1 MSERAA
7 VRLLRITGTAVLLL
21 FLGFQVVNPRR
32 AAVANTPGFSDPVA
46 GFELASTPDDVLGIL
61 GAPGHPAREGMVRQ
75 MVAGTRLDFLF
86 LVAYPAFT
94 AAIALWLVARGA
106 ARPLAAVVV
115 GLAVV
120 MALGDALEN
129 RELLILA
136 RTVDPNAMWPALAR
150 LRVFT
155 LAKWWAIY
163 LAAALLAVFVVREHG
178 WWRWTA
184 VLFGLAALC
193 GVVSV
198 VHRPAIEWGIAPL
211 GLAWLATYVR
221 AWRPE
226 HAVNLASRR

>member
-1 MSERAA
+1 VSEAVA
-7 VRLLRITGTAVLLL
+7 VRLVRIAGTVVLVL
-21 FLGFQVVNPRR
+21 FLGFQLVNPRR
-32 AAVANTPGFSDPVA
+32 PVTANTPGFTDPVA

-61 GAPGHPAREGMVRQ
+61 GAPGQAARESTVRQ

-106 ARPLAAVVV
+106 PRRLAAVVI

-120 MALGDALEN
+120 MALGDAL
-129 RELLILA
+129 LVLA
-136 RTVDPNAMWPALAR
+136 RTVDRDAMWPALAR

-163 LAAALLAVFVVREHG
+163 LAAALLAVFVARERG
-178 WWRWTA
+178 WWRWAA
-184 VLFGLAALC
+184 VLFALAALC
-193 GVVSV
+193 GAVSV
-198 VHRPAIEWGIAPL
+198 AHRPAIEWGIAPL

-221 AWRPE
+221 AWRT
-226 HAVNLASRR
+226 

>member
-1 MSERAA
+1 VSEGAA
-7 VRLLRITGTAVLLL
+7 VRLVRTSGTAVLVL
-21 FLGFQVVNPRR
+21 FLGFQLVNPRR
-32 AAVANTPGFSDPVA
+32 PVVANTPGFSDPVA

-61 GAPGHPAREGMVRQ
+61 GAPGQAARESTVRA

-106 ARPLAAVVV
+106 PRRLAAVVI

-129 RELLILA
+129 RELLVLA
-136 RTVDPNAMWPALAR
+136 RTVDPDAMWPALAR

-163 LAAALLAVFVVREHG
+163 LAAGLLAVFVARERG
-178 WWRWTA
+178 WWRSAA
-184 VLFGLAALC
+184 VLFALAALC
-193 GVVSV
+193 GAVSV
-198 VHRPAIEWGIAPL
+198 AHRPAIEWGIAPL

-221 AWRPE
+221 AWRT
-226 HAVNLASRR
+226 